1 MICCLNYFM
10 EVYLI
15 KDFSEAKHNMKNN
28 ARQLDSSGMDIP
40 EYAYERMAKCLL
52 PIMRT
57 YFESEEGKKMLG
69 EIENE
74 DNLRCA
80 A

>member
-1 MICCLNYFM
+1 M
-10 EVYLI
+10 I
-15 KDFSEAKHNMKNN
+15 KDFSNAQHNMKNN
-28 ARQLDSSGMDIP
+28 NRKLDSSGMDIP
-40 EYAYERMAKCLL
+40 GYAYERMAKCLL

-57 YFESEEGKKMLG
+57 YFESEEGKNVLG

-74 DNLRCA
+74 GNLRCA

>member
-1 MICCLNYFM
+1 M
-10 EVYLI
+10 I
-15 KDFSEAKHNMKNN
+15 KDFSKAKHNLNSNK
-28 ARQLDSSGMDIP
+28 RKQDGSGMDIP
-40 EYAYERMAKCLL
+40 DYAYERMAKCLL

-57 YFESEEGKKMLG
+57 YFESEDGKKMLG

-74 DNLRCA
+74 DNLRRA

>member
-1 MICCLNYFM
+1 MITNFP
-10 EVYLI
+10 
-15 KDFSEAKHNMKNN
+15 KAKANTNSKNG
-28 ARQLDSSGMDIP
+28 RLTSSGMDIP
-40 EYAYERMAKCLL
+40 DYAYERMAKRLL

-57 YFESEEGKKMLG
+57 YFESEAGKKVLG
-69 EIENE
+69 EVENE

>member
-1 MICCLNYFM
+1 MITKFP
-10 EVYLI
+10 
-15 KDFSEAKHNMKNN
+15 KAKANTNSKNGE
-28 ARQLDSSGMDIP
+28 LTSSGMDIP
-40 EYAYERMAKCLL
+40 DYAYERMAKCLL

-57 YFESEEGKKMLG
+57 YFESEAGKKVLG

>member
-1 MICCLNYFM
+1 MICCLNYFT

-15 KDFSEAKHNMKNN
+15 KDFSKVKHNTKDNKGK
-28 ARQLDSSGMDIP
+28 LDSSGMDIP
-40 EYAYERMAKCLL
+40 DYAYERMAKCLL

-57 YFESEEGKKMLG
+57 YFESEDGKKMLG

-74 DNLRCA
+74 DNLRRA

>member
-1 MICCLNYFM
+1 MICCLNFFM

-15 KDFSEAKHNMKNN
+15 KDFSKAKHNTKDNN
-28 ARQLDSSGMDIP
+28 RKLDSSGMDIP
-40 EYAYERMAKCLL
+40 DYAYERMAKCLL

-57 YFESEEGKKMLG
+57 YFESEDGKKVLR
-69 EIENE
+69 ELNSD
-74 DNLRCA
+74 DNARYA

>member
-1 MICCLNYFM
+1 M
-10 EVYLI
+10 I
-15 KDFSEAKHNMKNN
+15 KDFSKAKHNTKNN
-28 ARQLDSSGMDIP
+28 NRKRDSSGMDIP

-57 YFESEEGKKMLG
+57 YFETEEGQAELKAW
-69 EIENE
+69 EEESNP
-74 DNLRCA
+74 RRA

>member
-15 KDFSEAKHNMKNN
+15 KDFSKAKHNTKSNN
-28 ARQLDSSGMDIP
+28 LKLDSSGMDIP
-40 EYAYERMAKCLL
+40 GYAYERMAKCLL

-57 YFESEEGKKMLG
+57 YFESEEGKRMLDA
-69 EIENE
+69 IEHE
-74 DNLRCA
+74 DNLRRA

>member
-10 EVYLI
+10 EVYLV
-15 KDFSEAKHNMKNN
+15 KDFSKAKLNTNN
-28 ARQLDSSGMDIP
+28 NNRKLDSSGMDIP
-40 EYAYERMAKCLL
+40 GYAYERMAKCLL

-57 YFESEEGKKMLG
+57 YFESEAGKKLLD